1 MRQRVDLRLTVP
13 APAGGRW
20 FAYGDGSAEQAA
32 QESRYSP
39 PSEPEAAVDPW
50 DLLPSRVQHLHDR
63 WIELQAVVRA
73 HVSAES
79 FDTTDLASRWD
90 DEPARLRV
98 LAGLDALEQEL
109 CDALGPE
116 WDLRISR
123 EPAVTEVRMLG
134 EYGCTWPLWIRDGGT
149 GREDWPMLSD
159 RLADHLTQ
167 WAVLADPDSD
177 RRPPPEL
184 TERVVRD
191 LRRELGDRYLLTMV
205 DPGA

>member
-1 MRQRVDLRLTVP
+1 MRERVDLSLTVP
-13 APAGGRW
+13 APTGGRW
-20 FAYGDGSAEQAA
+20 FAYGDGSVEQAA

-50 DLLPSRVQHLHDR
+50 DLLPSRVQHLHER
-63 WIELQAVVRA
+63 WVGLQADVWA

-79 FDTTDLASRWD
+79 FEVTDLASRWD
-90 DEPARLRV
+90 DESARLRV

-109 CDALGPE
+109 SDGLGPE

-123 EPAVTEVRMLG
+123 EPDVTEVRMLG
-134 EYGCTWPLWIRDGGT
+134 EYGCTWPLWANGQSD
-149 GREDWPMLSD
+149 REDWPMLSD

-167 WAVLADPDSD
+167 WAVLAGPDSD

-191 LRRELGDRYLLTMV
+191 LRRELGDRYLLTTV

>member
-1 MRQRVDLRLTVP
+1 MRERVDLRLTVP
-13 APAGGRW
+13 APTGGRW

-39 PSEPEAAVDPW
+39 PGGAVPAVDPW
-50 DLLPSRVQHLHDR
+50 DRLPSRAQHLHER
-63 WIELQAVVRA
+63 WSELQALIRA

-90 DEPARLRV
+90 DEAARQRV
-98 LAGLDALEQEL
+98 LEGLGALEREL
-109 CDALGPE
+109 SEALGRE
-116 WDLRISR
+116 WDVRISR
-123 EPAVTEVRMLG
+123 EPAITEVRMFG
-134 EYGCTWPLWIRDGGT
+134 EHGCTWPLWTSEGSDRQ
-149 GREDWPMLSD
+149 DWPMLSD

-167 WAVLADPDSD
+167 WALLADPDSD

-191 LRRELGDRYLLTMV
+191 LRRELGDRYLLTEV
-205 DPGA
+205 DPSR